1 MRTPKPSTG
10 GNEAAPNE
18 PWVKTGVRRQRA
30 NKEVVM
36 FQTKTVV
43 LGLVSLLVTGIGAAQ
58 QPTPAQPVD
67 EEEQMDDALHGPN
80 LRCGGERQARFVP
93 GRRLRLVQP

>member
-18 PWVKTGVRRQRA
+18 PWVKTAVRRQRA

-58 QPTPAQPVD
+58 QPTPAQPWMKKNRWTTRFMARIFGAAGRGRPGLF
-67 EEEQMDDALHGPN
+67 QT
-80 LRCGGERQARFVP
+80 QA
-93 GRRLRLVQP
+93 